1 MPEISLRAAKVLQ
14 VSRNKV
20 KVELFSNELPPAC
33 KNKGCNVCASNSAK
47 IQRYY
52 PKNDFCGEVAI
63 NDIVKIESAR
73 INDGL
78 AAAVI
83 FLTPLLFSAIF
94 YCASTAT
101 GVSSQSVLSVA
112 FAVFGGVFGFAVAAV
127 FDKIF
132 RKLYPTKIF
141 KE

>member
-1 MPEISLRAAKVLQ
+1 MEISLRAAKVLQ
-14 VSRNKV
+14 VDKD
-20 KVELFSNELPPAC
+20 KIKIELFSNELPSAC
-33 KNKGCNVCASNSAK
+33 KAKGCNVCASNSAA

-52 PKNDFCGEVAI
+52 PKSAFCGEVAI
-63 NDIVKIESAR
+63 NDIVKIESAQ

-78 AAAVI
+78 AAAVV
-83 FLTPLLFSAIF
+83 FLAPLLFSAIS
-94 YCASTAT
+94 YCVSIAA

-112 FAVFGGVFGFAVAAV
+112 FAAFGCFFGFTAAAV

-132 RKLYPTKIF
+132 RKFYPTKIF

>member
-1 MPEISLRAAKVLQ
+1 LEISLRAAKVLQ
-14 VSRNKV
+14 VDKNKI
-20 KVELFSNELPPAC
+20 KVELFSNELPSAC
-33 KNKGCNVCASNSAK
+33 KAKGCNVCASNSAT

-52 PKNDFCGEVAI
+52 SKSDFLGEVAI
-63 NDIVKIESAR
+63 NDIVKIESVQ

-78 AAAVI
+78 AAAVV
-83 FLTPLLFSAIF
+83 FLTPILFSAIF
-94 YCASTAT
+94 YCASTAA

-112 FAVFGGVFGFAVAAV
+112 FAVLGGIFGFAAAAV

-132 RKLYPTKIF
+132 RKFHPTKIF

>member
-1 MPEISLRAAKVLQ
+1 LEILLRAATVLQ
-14 VSRNKV
+14 VDKNKIR
-20 KVELFSNELPPAC
+20 VELFSNELPSAC
-33 KNKGCNVCASNSAK
+33 KAKGCNVCTSNSAT

-52 PKNDFCGEVAI
+52 PKNVFYDEVAI
-63 NDIVKIESAR
+63 NDIVRIESAQ

-78 AAAVI
+78 AAALV

-94 YCASTAT
+94 YCVSTAA
-101 GVSSQSVLSVA
+101 GVSSQSAASVA
-112 FAVFGGVFGFAVAAV
+112 FAAFGGFAGFGAAAV

-132 RKLYPTKIF
+132 RDIHPTKIF

>member
-1 MPEISLRAAKVLQ
+1 LEISLRAAKVLQ
-14 VSRNKV
+14 VDKNKI
-20 KVELFSNELPPAC
+20 KVELFSNELPSAC
-33 KNKGCNVCASNSAK
+33 KVKGCNICASNSAAV
-47 IQRYY
+47 QRYY
-52 PKNDFCGEVAI
+52 PKSDFYGEVAI
-63 NDIVKIESAR
+63 NDTVKIESVQ

-78 AAAVI
+78 AAAII
-83 FLTPLLFSAIF
+83 FLIPILFSAIF
-94 YCASTAT
+94 YCVSIAA

-112 FAVFGGVFGFAVAAV
+112 FAVFGGFVGFAAAAV